1 MGRFL
6 KWTISNKKHE
16 NSMPYVGSLLW
27 VFNIAMWGVFME
39 SIKNVVDNT
48 IGNMLKYKCWAPAY
62 CMVTSSTSWSKEEV
76 DSWKFQQLLGMIKT
90 WLATCQYG
98 DFAWVRPCKVYLMVR
113 QNKDM
118 PCWAC
123 LQTIMGHRNWTSTA
137 IWKEPDRNCPYVQQ
151 CESMHW
157 DDLFT
162 CVSRPQAEARDGP
175 EAQSQFAVEDQR
187 FENQCSFES
196 FEKKRIKKA
205 KIATEKA
212 EKVAQMQAER
222 IEMMEKLDALNAQLQ
237 AEAQESEGTA

>member
-1 MGRFL
+1 MNTETGKNDFVFPGYAATHGLRELDDPDHEFQDIHMGRFL

-39 SIKNVVDNT
+39 S
-48 IGNMLKYKCWAPAY
+48 MKYKCWAPAY

-90 WLATCQYG
+90 WLVTCQYD
-98 DFAWVRPCKVYLMVR
+98 DFAWVRSCKVYLMVR

-137 IWKEPDRNCPYVQQ
+137 IWKQP
-151 CESMHW
+151 
-157 DDLFT
+157 
-162 CVSRPQAEARDGP
+162 PQLP
-175 EAQSQFAVEDQR
+175 ICTTMWI
-187 FENQCSFES
+187 N
-196 FEKKRIKKA
+196 
-205 KIATEKA
+205 
-212 EKVAQMQAER
+212 
-222 IEMMEKLDALNAQLQ
+222 AL
-237 AEAQESEGTA
+237 G